1 MAVEIKYVV
10 VRGGVEKMTFASKKE
25 ADAYDKLLDT
35 ADELMTLLAGAPVT
49 LEPEQ
54 QESLAFYLAEQRDV
68 LQNVLRGGKGQGS
81 PKEDPQQAAEKID
94 ADKPKGKS
102 LKSVA

>member
-35 ADELMTLLAGAPVT
+35 ADELLTLLAGAPGNLT
-49 LEPEQ
+49 LEQ
-54 QESLAFYLAEQRDV
+54 QEGLAFYLAEQRDL

-81 PKEDPQQAAEKID
+81 SPKEEKPETD
-94 ADKPKGKS
+94 NADKPKGKT

>member
-10 VRGGVEKMTFASKKE
+10 VRGGVEKMTFTSKKE

-35 ADELMTLLAGAPVT
+35 ADELMTVLATAPVELT
-49 LEPEQ
+49 PEQ
-54 QESLAFYLAEQRDV
+54 QEGLAFYLAEQRDL
-68 LQNVLRGGKGQGS
+68 LQSVLRGGKGQGI
-81 PKEDPQQAAEKID
+81 PARDEKSEAIS

>member
-35 ADELMTLLAGAPVT
+35 ADELMTLLAGAPVQ
-49 LEPEQ
+49 LAPEQ
-54 QESLAFYLAEQRDV
+54 QESLAFYLAEQRDL
-68 LQNVLRGGKGQGS
+68 LQNVLRGGKGQGIS
-81 PKEDPQQAAEKID
+81 TKEEKVDAE
-94 ADKPKGKS
+94 KPKGKS